1 MTLAGRWR
9 RARVPAAAAAD
20 TDEALVARAA
30 AGDRAAF
37 ETLYERHVDTV
48 WRQLTRLLGPDPERE
63 DLTQQ
68 IFSELYDKLHRFR
81 GDARFRTFLYRVV
94 VNTAMDQLNRRRRR
108 GGALEPD
115 LTEAVPDAASTP
127 EQTAE
132 RRERVATALDL
143 LDRLKPKKRVAFLLR
158 VVEGLSLE
166 EVAAAVDA
174 TVPTVAQRVR
184 HAQRE
189 LQALR
194 ERREKK
200 S

>member
-1 MTLAGRWR
+1 MTLAGRWP
-9 RARVPAAAAAD
+9 RARRPQAAAD

-30 AGDRAAF
+30 AGDRRAF
-37 ETLYERHVDTV
+37 EALYERHVDTV
-48 WRQLTRLLGPDPERE
+48 WRWLTRLLGPDPDRE

-68 IFSELYDKLHRFR
+68 IFSELYDKLDRFR

-94 VNTAMDQLNRRRRR
+94 VNTSMDQLNRRRRR
-108 GGALEPD
+108 GGSHALE
-115 LTEAVPDAASTP
+115 LTEAMPDQRGTP
-127 EQTAE
+127 EQDAE
-132 RRERVATALDL
+132 QRERVAVALQL

-174 TVPTVAQRVR
+174 SVPTVAQRVR
-184 HAQRE
+184 HAQLE